1 MTNEELKRMLPPGP
15 YSNLPEGFE
24 LTKDNAKT
32 LYHAMFCSFFLIK
45 QGVIDWFNEN
55 ISKEDLIKWS
65 NEYIENKITAFKDR
79 MNVCLKTDITR
90 DYLSDLVHD
99 IYMMLRVYTN
109 DDAVINE
116 IIEFLKEFDNNVG
129 YFYFGQRY
137 VEDHQFPASGKEIFS
152 CNWPTSDL
160 TGWVVTLYNE
170 HKYVLLNKLLD
181 DICIPSLENY
191 GVQSEIKEKLNIT
204 DFYWGLKNDFSE
216 FKNHLNMYKE
226 YFKGTEFEHKFDNVA
241 VKKE

>member
-55 ISKEDLIKWS
+55 VSKEDLIKWS

-116 IIEFLKEFDNNVG
+116 IIEFLKEFNNKVG

-137 VEDHQFPASGKEIFS
+137 VEDHQFPALRKSLLFRPYPNEDWS
-152 CNWPTSDL
+152 
-160 TGWVVTLYNE
+160 GWVATLYNE
-170 HKYVLLNKLLD
+170 HKSDLLNKLLD
-181 DICIPSLENY
+181 EICIPSLENY
-191 GVQSEIKEKLNIT
+191 GIQSEIKKKLNIT
-204 DFYWGLKNDFSE
+204 DFYTGLVDDYSYFYSD
-216 FKNHLNMYKE
+216 LALYKE
-226 YFKGTEFEHKFDNVA
+226 YFKGTKFEHKFDNVT